1 MIGITKSPPSPE
13 AKTTGDFGEPDLVP
27 QADSDTQRQV
37 VGERIRAVRLGRGM
51 SLREL
56 ARRLNVSAGHI
67 SQVER
72 GLVTPSI
79 SLVYAIASELSI
91 GMNDLFGNNAGGHRK
106 QENITRTQGE
116 ELFVT
121 RVGERRT
128 IDLETGVRWELLT
141 PTSREPVDFREIVY
155 PVGAGSEQ
163 PGGFVRH
170 SGHEYGLVLSGIMRV
185 QLDFEEYELG
195 PGDSIAFDS
204 RVPHRFWNEGTET
217 VNAVWCTIE
226 STPGESCAF

>member
-1 MIGITKSPPSPE
+1 MSETMKSLIVHEEEVVPNSGISE
-13 AKTTGDFGEPDLVP
+13 LAHEPNST
-27 QADSDTQRQV
+27 AQREV
-37 VGERIRAVRLGRGM
+37 VGGRIRSIRMDCGM

-72 GLVTPSI
+72 ALVTPSI
-79 SLVYAIASELSI
+79 SLIYSIASELSV
-91 GMNDLFGNNAGGHRK
+91 GMSDLFGNNANRDPG
-106 QENITRTQGE
+106 QEDIVRTSGE
-116 ELFVT
+116 ERFVT

-141 PTSREPVDFREIVY
+141 PTNREPVDFREIVY

-170 SGHEYGLVLSGIMRV
+170 SGHEYGLILSGILRV
-185 QLDFEEYELG
+185 QLDFDEYELG

-204 RVPHRFWNEGTET
+204 MIPHRFWNDAAET
-217 VNAVWCTIE
+217 VRAVWCTVE
-226 STPGESCAF
+226 STPGEACAF

>member
-1 MIGITKSPPSPE
+1 MTETTKVRLEQKADVVRES
-13 AKTTGDFGEPDLVP
+13 TTP
-27 QADSDTQRQV
+27 QAAEEAVTEGG
-37 VGERIRAVRLGRGM
+37 GEAMGARIRSARMERGM
-51 SLREL
+51 SLREMS
-56 ARRLNVSAGHI
+56 RRLDISAGHI

-79 SLVYAIASELSI
+79 TLIYAIAAELSL
-91 GMNDLFGNNAGGHRK
+91 GVSDLFGDNANKNSGS
-106 QENITRTQGE
+106 ENIARTRGE
-116 ELFVT
+116 ENFVT
-121 RVGERRT
+121 RAGERRS

-141 PTSREPVDFREIVY
+141 PTRHEPVDFREIVY
-155 PVGAGSEQ
+155 PIGAGSEQ

-170 SGHEYGLVLSGIMRV
+170 SGHEYGLLIAGVLRV

-204 RVPHRFWNEGTET
+204 MIPHRFWNDGAET
-217 VNAVWCTIE
+217 VRAVWCMVE